1 MTAHELLLRLAGRI
15 PDQTLAQAR
24 RMLADG
30 AVTSAIALVASQV
43 TQAPVPLTADEL
55 AAIRNLAGYPDALPG
70 VQPAGALPAL
80 RFGFSELDEEGEVQ
94 HDDLDE
100 ALAAAAETHS
110 AGLAAVWRSWRYRL
124 PDSMYLTRPAPADP
138 AAADPAAADAAD
150 EPSATPA
157 VYDPDDPDREYR
169 VYIVQVDDPGMIRE
183 LSAHL
188 LGVIPDPA
196 AAGVEIITLED
207 EPFPYQGAA
216 LDESLLLWAAD
227 MELEPEF
234 EVARVFD
241 FADPVTGPGFAP
253 DHPVIDDPGERDR
266 LLTYLRGGYPVL
278 TTTAAMTDILDPQAG
293 DVVPTSFRTDGEW
306 IWTDTVQ
313 YYLDR
318 HGLAPDA
325 RLTEHIGAQLDWG
338 QFLPDADQQTA
349 IRAAEFLMNPPSPE
363 AEAAAW
369 FPGDDAADRM

>member
-1 MTAHELLLRLAGRI
+1 MTGHELLLRLAGRI
-15 PDQTLAQAR
+15 PDQTLTQAR

-55 AAIRNLAGYPDALPG
+55 AAIRDLVRDPDALLG
-70 VQPAGALPAL
+70 VQAAGELPAL
-80 RFGFSELDEEGEVQ
+80 RFGFSELDDEGDVQ

-100 ALAAAAETHS
+100 ALVAAAAAHS

-124 PDSMYLTRPAPADP
+124 PDSSDVTG
-138 AAADPAAADAAD
+138 PAAADAAD

-157 VYDPDDPDREYR
+157 VEDPDDPDRPYR
-169 VYIVQVDDPGMIRE
+169 VYIVQVDDPGMIHE

-188 LGVIPDPA
+188 LGVVPDSA
-196 AAGVEIITLED
+196 DAGVEIITLED

-216 LDESLLLWAAD
+216 LDESLLLWAAEMD
-227 MELEPEF
+227 PEPEF
-234 EVARVFD
+234 ELARVFD

-253 DHPVIDDPGERDR
+253 DHPVIDDPVERGQ
-266 LLTYLRGGYPVL
+266 LLDYLRAGYPVL
-278 TTTAAMTDILDPQAG
+278 TTTATMADILDPRAG
-293 DVVPTSFRTDGEW
+293 DVVPTTFRTDGEW

-338 QFLPDADQQTA
+338 QLLPDTDQETA
-349 IRAAEFLMNPPSPE
+349 IRAAEFLMHPPSSD
-363 AEAAAW
+363 AETAAW
-369 FPGDDAADRM
+369 FPGDDAVDRI

>member
-30 AVTSAIALVASQV
+30 AVTSAITLVASQV

-55 AAIRNLAGYPDALPG
+55 AAIRNLAGDPDALPG
-70 VQPAGALPAL
+70 VQPADELPAL

-100 ALAAAAETHS
+100 ALVAAAEAHS

-124 PDSMYLTRPAPADP
+124 PDSLNVTRSAAADP
-138 AAADPAAADAAD
+138 AAADPAAADPAA
-150 EPSATPA
+150 AA
-157 VYDPDDPDREYR
+157 DPDDPDREYR
-169 VYIVQVDDPGMIRE
+169 VYIVQVDDPGRIHE

-188 LGVIPDPA
+188 LGVIPDSA
-196 AAGVEIITLED
+196 DVGVEIITLED

-216 LDESLLLWAAD
+216 LDESLLVWAAD

-306 IWTDTVQ
+306 IWTDSVQ

-325 RLTEHIGAQLDWG
+325 RLTEHIGAQFDWG
-338 QFLPDADQQTA
+338 QLLPDADQETA
-349 IRAAEFLMNPPSPE
+349 IRAAEFLMHPPAQE
-363 AEAAAW
+363 AETAVW
-369 FPGDDAADRM
+369 FPGDEAADRM